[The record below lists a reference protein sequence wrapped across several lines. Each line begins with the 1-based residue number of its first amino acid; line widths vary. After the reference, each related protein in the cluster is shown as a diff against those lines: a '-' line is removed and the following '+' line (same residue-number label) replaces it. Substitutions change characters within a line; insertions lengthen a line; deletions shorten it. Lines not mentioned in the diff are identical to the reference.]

1 MGELAPAIK
10 ELEEVH
16 RENPGDDQSAMV
28 LADCYVQSGRDT
40 EAIALLSPLEPVQP
54 DDPDLEWL
62 LGSALIQAG
71 RAQEGVGRVEN
82 AAGKDDSA
90 DAWLLAGQTRL
101 ELTQFDLA
109 KRDADA
115 ALALNPNLAG
125 LETLR
130 GMIQEQTADYDG
142 AEATLL
148 QALAANPNDY
158 NAHYYLGAI
167 YYFKRNM
174 DSAREHLARA
184 LELQPSSSQARFEM
198 ALVESADGQMDAAL
212 RDLEFVVHHSP
223 AWLQPHVELSTLYY
237 RLHRPEDGAKQKE
250 IVDRMMAADQQ
261 SHSEVAH

>member
-184 LELQPSSSQARFEM
+184 LELQPSSSDKWMRRCEIW
-198 ALVESADGQMDAAL
+198 S
-212 RDLEFVVHHSP
+212 S
-223 AWLQPHVELSTLYY
+223 LSTTPRRGFSRTWSFQHCTIGFTVL
-237 RLHRPEDGAKQKE
+237 K
-250 IVDRMMAADQQ
+250 MARNRKR
-261 SHSEVAH
+261 SWTG